1 MNSKQKG
8 RKICAIQLFLLS
20 LQAVREERSSRIK
33 KISPT
38 LVEYPF
44 AIYERMSLCIGEF
57 LPQIK
62 RCIKRVLIA
71 DRGDRRRKYLLR
83 TDDFSDK
90 KMVLADSGF
99 GVRRVCAG

>member
-44 AIYERMSLCIGEF
+44 AIYGKIIFVYREF
-57 LPQIK
+57 LPWIE
-62 RCIKRVLIA
+62 
-71 DRGDRRRKYLLR
+71 KYLPE
-83 TDDFSDK
+83 
-90 KMVLADSGF
+90 KMLT
-99 GVRRVCAG
+99 